1 MGVVPNAKWQIVLFI
16 GLLELFGENMAGD
29 LENQPH
35 YMRGGQPGK
44 YPDFEVFPS
53 LYDPFG
59 LSKKMT
65 PEVKAKRLNIEVNN
79 GRLAMIGIFGFMAA
93 DAVPN
98 SVPLLKDIAQAY
110 DKILWHPSQQ
120 ILLSQLSLHR

>member
-1 MGVVPNAKWQIVLFI
+1 MG
-16 GLLELFGENMAGD
+16 
-29 LENQPH
+29 
-35 YMRGGQPGK
+35 
-44 YPDFEVFPS
+44 

-110 DKILWHPSQQ
+110 DGNIMAPFAAD
-120 ILLSQLSLHR
+120 LLSQLSLHRHRNCCFQKLPCSMVETSYWFLKPMTHRLLMLESFNYVI